1 MSADFISD
9 LDIVDQATVETTAP
23 AYPVAQWLHGDPKMA
38 ASGGVAHTGG
48 ILGQA
53 SHGPEAGDPLC
64 EILAADR
71 SGCSDQ
77 GLLGLR
83 PRKTVA

>member
-38 ASGGVAHTGG
+38 A
-48 ILGQA
+48 
-53 SHGPEAGDPLC
+53 
-64 EILAADR
+64 
-71 SGCSDQ
+71 
-77 GLLGLR
+77 
-83 PRKTVA
+83 